1 MNTENNFISLSQIID
16 DAVIEGDME
25 VSETDI
31 IAVLDRCI
39 ATINGYLS
47 TEFPKIDETEWLT
60 LFSTTDGY
68 KYIVSDNVSVNDY
81 LLKNVFYPYVVA
93 DFKRQAEQ
101 INSYSIMYNSF
112 NDALVNFKSR
122 YLSSLKK
129 EYQPKINETDTYAEE
144 DSSFEQTSSFFKRQ
158 I

>member
-1 MNTENNFISLSQIID
+1 MTNEKDFISLSQIID

-31 IAVLDRCI
+31 IAVLNRCI
-39 ATINGYLS
+39 STINGYLS

-60 LFSTTDGY
+60 LFGTTDGY
-68 KYIVSDNVSVNDY
+68 KYIVADNVSVNDY

-112 NDALVNFKSR
+112 NEALANFKSR

-129 EYQPKINETDTYAEE
+129 DYQPKINETDTYAEQ
-144 DSSFEQTSSFFKRQ
+144 DSSFNESSSFYKRK